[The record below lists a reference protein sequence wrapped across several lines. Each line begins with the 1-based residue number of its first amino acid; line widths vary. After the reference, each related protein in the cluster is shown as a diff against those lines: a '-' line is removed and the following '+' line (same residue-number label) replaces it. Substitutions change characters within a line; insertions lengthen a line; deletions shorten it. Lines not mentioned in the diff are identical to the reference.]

1 MDDQVS
7 ENGMNSEL
15 TQWRKLPFHR
25 PAPPYSAVCRARNS
39 EDCTD
44 FGPLMQHLS
53 VVFPLYNEERCLEK
67 NFKLV
72 TEYLDSLGHG
82 YEVILVNDGSN
93 DKTPTIIENIA
104 RAKAHVRVINNYENR
119 GKGHAVRCGVLRASK
134 KYVVFSDADLSVP
147 VRFIK
152 TCLYQLAFGAPV
164 VIGSRHLSES
174 SFKVREG
181 PIRQV
186 LGEMFRIFA
195 RLIFGLKVSDITCGM
210 KGFEKTAASDIFS
223 RSVVNRWG
231 YDAEILFL
239 AQRLDYTIAE
249 IPVDWAHSFDSKVSV
264 GGASVKT
271 LMEMFQI
278 FYNYQTKRYNL

>member
-1 MDDQVS
+1 
-7 ENGMNSEL
+7 
-15 TQWRKLPFHR
+15 
-25 PAPPYSAVCRARNS
+25 
-39 EDCTD
+39 
-44 FGPLMQHLS
+44 MQHLS
-53 VVFPLYNEERCLEK
+53 IVIPLYNEERCLEK
-67 NFKLV
+67 NFKLI

-82 YEVILVNDGSN
+82 YEAILVNDGSN
-93 DKTPTIIENIA
+93 DKTLAIIEDIA
-104 RAKAHVRVINNYENR
+104 RAKAHVHVINNNENR
-119 GKGHAVRCGVLRASK
+119 GKGHAVRCGVLKASK
-134 KYVVFSDADLSVP
+134 KYVVFSDADLAVP

-152 TCLYQLAFGAPV
+152 TCLCQLAFGAAV
-164 VIGSRHLSES
+164 VIGSRHLAKS

-181 PIRQV
+181 PLRQV

-195 RLIFGLKVSDITCGM
+195 RLVFGLKVSDITCGL

-249 IPVDWAHSFDSKVSV
+249 IPVDWSHSFDSKVSV
-264 GGASVKT
+264 GSASVKT